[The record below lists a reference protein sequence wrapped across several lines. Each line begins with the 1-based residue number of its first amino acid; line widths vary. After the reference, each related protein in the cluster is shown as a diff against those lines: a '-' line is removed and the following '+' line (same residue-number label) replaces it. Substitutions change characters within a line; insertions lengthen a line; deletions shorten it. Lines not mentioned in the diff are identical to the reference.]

1 MGDQKILI
9 PYNFTSYD
17 QKALDFVILNFSQ
30 SEHIEITLFN
40 AYMPG
45 PEIDEREAP
54 IMKKMHTSLNYL
66 HLKTKEQEAFLNQ
79 AKQKLVLNGF
89 AKRQIKTIFRPRKK
103 DIPGEII
110 DLAREGK
117 FNVIVTNRKPGRV
130 VKRFFTESIFNKV
143 INSLSDKIVCVVS

>member
-17 QKALDFVILNFSQ
+17 QKALEFVILNFAR

-40 AYMPG
+40 TYIPV

-66 HLKTKEQEAFLNQ
+66 GTKIKEQEVFLQQ
-79 AKQKLVLNGF
+79 AKQKLVLSGF
-89 AKRQIKTIFRPRKK
+89 AERQIKTIFRPRKK
-103 DIPGEII
+103 DIPTDIV
-110 DLAREGK
+110 DLAIEGN
-117 FNVIVTNRKPGRV
+117 FNIIVTNRKPGKV
-130 VKRFFTESIFNKV
+130 VKRFFTESIFKKV
-143 INSLSDKIVCVVS
+143 ITSLSEKTVCVVS

>member
-17 QKALDFVILNFSQ
+17 QKALEFVILNFAR

-40 AYMPG
+40 TYIPV

-66 HLKTKEQEAFLNQ
+66 GTKIKEQEAFLQQ
-79 AKQKLVLNGF
+79 AKQKLVLSGF
-89 AKRQIKTIFRPRKK
+89 AERQIKTIFLILRIK
-103 DIPGEII
+103 I
-110 DLAREGK
+110 
-117 FNVIVTNRKPGRV
+117 FTNL
-130 VKRFFTESIFNKV
+130 SISGHMF
-143 INSLSDKIVCVVS
+143 